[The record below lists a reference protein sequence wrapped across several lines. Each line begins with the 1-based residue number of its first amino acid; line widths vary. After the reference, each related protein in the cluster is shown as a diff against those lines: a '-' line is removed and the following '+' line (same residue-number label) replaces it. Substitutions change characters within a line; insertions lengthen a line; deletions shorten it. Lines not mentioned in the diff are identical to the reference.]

1 MVLDPGPM
9 PTCRPQ
15 SLLLAGREPAD
26 LVAGAH
32 LARRVGGARSAFW
45 LHLAAELGLC
55 AIHTNSLG
63 QAVALSILTHFLF
76 QDLSCGKMASIA

>member
-1 MVLDPGPM
+1 MPTVNTKHDSGSWPL

-32 LARRVGGARSAFW
+32 LARRVGSARPAFW

-63 QAVALSILTHFLF
+63 
-76 QDLSCGKMASIA
+76 